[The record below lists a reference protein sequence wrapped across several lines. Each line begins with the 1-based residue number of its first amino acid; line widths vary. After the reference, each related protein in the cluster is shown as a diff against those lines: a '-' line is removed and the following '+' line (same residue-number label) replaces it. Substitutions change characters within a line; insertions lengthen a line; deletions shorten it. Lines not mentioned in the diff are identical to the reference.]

1 MNNLQFVFELM
12 LMKEERKENAIQ
24 EKHRTSGFTLIE
36 LLIVIIMIGILGAIA
51 IPAMLSQAA
60 KARQSEA
67 KSFVGA
73 INRAQQAYMMEKL
86 EFAEDVD
93 RLGLL
98 KNSESKYYSYSFVVT
113 NTQGSVVA
121 TPLTEDSGKTYTG
134 AATLYQNRALVKTII
149 CESPKQGTADRK
161 VPEWDPV
168 NLTLFCPDPMNNIA
182 N

>member
-1 MNNLQFVFELM
+1 MNNLRFDFWLM
-12 LMKEERKENAIQ
+12 LMDRDGKGKATNKQMEID
-24 EKHRTSGFTLIE
+24 GFTLIE

-73 INRAQQAYMMEKL
+73 INRAQQAYMLERL
-86 EFAEDVD
+86 EFADNID
-93 RLGLL
+93 RLNLL
-98 KNSESKYYSYSFVVT
+98 SGRQSKYYSYSFVVT

-121 TPLTEDSGKTYTG
+121 TPLIENSGKTYTG

-149 CESPKQGTADRK
+149 CESPQEGSTDRK
-161 VPEWDPV
+161 VPEWDSV
-168 NLTLFCPDPMNNIA
+168 NFVLFCADPLNDIA
-182 N
+182 R